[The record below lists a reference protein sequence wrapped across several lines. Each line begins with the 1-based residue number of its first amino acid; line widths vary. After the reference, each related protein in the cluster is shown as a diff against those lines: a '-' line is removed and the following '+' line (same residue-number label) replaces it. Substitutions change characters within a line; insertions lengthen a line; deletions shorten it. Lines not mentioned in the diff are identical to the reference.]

1 MNASP
6 RAWGLAAAISAY
18 EGDGSGR
25 WPELPE
31 PPSLRDEVELRD
43 LALDRI
49 RQGLCVFDHQQRLRL
64 FNRQYA
70 EMYDLDPGQLWIGMT
85 LRDVVD
91 LRYAAGT
98 GPGMAP
104 AEYAAWRNRIGVA
117 NQVVNTEVTLPDGRV
132 HAIHH
137 EPTLD
142 GGWVA
147 TFEDITARRQAEADI
162 RHMAHHDALT
172 GLPNRARFIKH
183 LQQTL
188 ARLHGNGSLEDH
200 RAARVPDHWMIA
212 VLFFDLDR
220 FKGVNDTLGHAA
232 GDRLLQLVAE
242 RAGRCLRGGD
252 MLARFGGDEF
262 AMLLDETVTGSE
274 EAAEVAQ
281 RVISAVSAP
290 YMLDGHEAAIGASV
304 GIVLCTR
311 DDGDDAT
318 ATTLLRQADVAL
330 YRAKTAGQGSH
341 CFFEAGKTAERR

>member
-6 RAWGLAAAISAY
+6 RALGLAAAISAF
-18 EGDGSGR
+18 ESDGAGCLLDLR
-25 WPELPE
+25 ET
-31 PPSLRDEVELRD
+31 PSLRDEVELRD

-49 RQGLCVFDHQQRLRL
+49 RQGLCVFDRQQRLRL
-64 FNRQYA
+64 FNRQYV

-98 GPGMAP
+98 GPGMKP
-104 AEYAAWRNRIGVA
+104 AEYAAWRSRIGVA

-137 EPTLD
+137 EPTHD

-172 GLPNRARFIKH
+172 GLPNRARFIEH

-188 ARLHGNGSLEDH
+188 ARLQGKGSLEDH
-200 RAARVPDHWMIA
+200 RVARVPGNWAVA

-242 RAGRCLRGGD
+242 RAGGCLRDGD
-252 MLARFGGDEF
+252 MLARLGGDEF
-262 AMLLDETVTGSE
+262 AILLDETVTGAQ
-274 EAAEVAQ
+274 EASEVAR

-318 ATTLLRQADVAL
+318 ATTLLRQADIAL
-330 YRAKTAGQGSH
+330 YQAKTAGRGSH
-341 CFFEAGKTAERR
+341 CFFEAGKAAEQR